1 MGNGTNQLNQP
12 MSLTIQGTTN
22 LYIADYGNNRIILF
36 DLSTST
42 FVNVYLNQVNSD
54 RSTYVLK
61 PISIKSDLN
70 SVVIAQQTGFNVIRW
85 TNRSSNWELIA
96 GSASSDLN
104 GTSRTLFNQLCS
116 CTIDMNGNTF
126 VNDCY
131 NQRVQFYL
139 GDMSKGRTIAG
150 VIQAKGN
157 NSYIFD
163 FPTAIALDSG
173 FNLYVADS
181 NNHRIQLF
189 DSL

>member
-12 MSLTIQGTTN
+12 MSLTIQGTTD
-22 LYIADYGNNRIILF
+22 LYIADYGNDRIVLVNIPTL
-36 DLSTST
+36 T
-42 FVNVYLNQVNSD
+42 FVNAYLNQVNTD

-61 PISIKSDLN
+61 PISIKSD
-70 SVVIAQQTGFNVIRW
+70 SDSIVIAQQTGFNVIRW

-104 GTSRTLFNQLCS
+104 GTSRTLFYRLCS
-116 CTIDMNGNTF
+116 CAIDMNGNTF
-126 VNDCY
+126 VNDCN

-157 NSYIFD
+157 NSYIFNQ
-163 FPTAIALDSG
+163 PTAIALDSG
-173 FNLYVADS
+173 LNLYVADS
-181 NNHRIQLF
+181 NNYRIQMF
-189 DSL
+189 NSL